1 MLSTVVELKVYKG
14 KFTMS
19 SVIEELIWIGIW
31 LGYDR
36 ATLDCIAT
44 MCGPHLRCFIIFVLC
59 PS

>member
-1 MLSTVVELKVYKG
+1 MLSTVVEPKVYKG

-19 SVIEELIWIGIW
+19 SVIEELIWICVW

-44 MCGPHLRCFIIFVLC
+44 KCVVLIWDVL
-59 PS
+59 